1 MKDGRNRVRWSSLWV
16 SCLGVLA
23 FSGCL
28 SGDDSGGDP
37 PENVRTGPGIQDEA
51 DAETCNR
58 AAQRLVTCNVYSA
71 TGGLCDPGDTD
82 DLDDEA
88 VCAQRCVL
96 AASCESL
103 NDFICALASE
113 RMASADDPFLKCVRE
128 CVEADKVACASGGE
142 TYQSDERCDGEPECR
157 DGSDE
162 ADCPTFTCEGGDE
175 LLERYVCDGSNDCAQ
190 GDDEARC
197 PTHACNDGGAVP
209 AERRCDGDPDCADG
223 SDEAGCPERGV
234 PLCDGMPV
242 DREAR

>member
-28 SGDDSGGDP
+28 SGDDSGGEA

-58 AAQRLVTCNVYSA
+58 AAQRLVTCNVSSA
-71 TGGLCDPGDTD
+71 TGGLCDGPS
-82 DLDDEA
+82 DLGSEA
-88 VCAQRCVL
+88 ACAQACVL
-96 AASCESL
+96 EAECASL
-103 NDFICALASE
+103 NDLYCALSSE
-113 RMASADDPFLKCVRE
+113 READAEDPFVKCILR
-128 CVEADKVACASGGE
+128 CVEADKVACASGDE
-142 TYQSDERCDGEPECR
+142 TYRSEEKCNGESDCT

-162 ADCPTFTCEGGDE
+162 AGCRTFACEGGME
-175 LLERYVCDGSNDCAQ
+175 VLERYVCDGSNDCAQ
-190 GDDEARC
+190 GDDEERC
-197 PTHACNDGGAVP
+197 PTHACNDGGVVP
-209 AERRCDGDPDCADG
+209 AQRRCDGDPDCADG

-242 DREAR
+242 DR